1 MRNRYFLV
9 TSFPGQRR
17 DWRRVGVGGCLSL
30 FSRGNGHFSEI
41 FRLLPRSLFS
51 TFPRVSPRSLCG
63 LLASLSAASS
73 LLFTAFPGLFTASGA
88 ILHVTASGSF
98 LHGLSG
104 PSLPV
109 SAAFLHVMASGAFLH
124 GLQGLFSATFPR
136 ISSRPLG
143 SAPGGDY
150 FFSAFLSA
158 A

>member
-30 FSRGNGHFSEI
+30 FFQGNGHFQ
-41 FRLLPRSLFS
+41 
-51 TFPRVSPRSLCG
+51 G
-63 LLASLSAASS
+63 LLGLLRGLS
-73 LLFTAFPGLFTASGA
+73 FCPFF
-88 ILHVTASGSF
+88 TASGSF
-98 LHGLSG
+98 LHGL
-104 PSLPV
+104 
-109 SAAFLHVMASGAFLH
+109 
-124 GLQGLFSATFPR
+124 QGLFPATFPR

>member
-30 FSRGNGHFSEI
+30 FFRGNGHFQ
-41 FRLLPRSLFS
+41 
-51 TFPRVSPRSLCG
+51 G
-63 LLASLSAASS
+63 LLGLLHGLSFCPFSRPPERFS
-73 LLFTAFPGLFTASGA
+73 TAFPGLFTVSG
-88 ILHVTASGSF
+88 
-98 LHGLSG
+98 
-104 PSLPV
+104 
-109 SAAFLHVMASGAFLH
+109 AFLHVMASGAFLH
-124 GLQGLFSATFPR
+124 GLQGFFPATFPR